1 MRMALEGIKVVEV
14 STWVAAPMCGVMLAE
29 FGADVIRVEPL
40 NGDPVRGLVPRGAS
54 TSSGFNWWWEMW
66 NRSKRGMA
74 LDIAT
79 AEGREIVHKLAAQS
93 DVFLTNLR
101 PGVLTRSE
109 LEYETIREV
118 NPRIIYAHITGYGLK
133 GPETERPSFDSLAFW
148 ARGGFPAVLGEPDA
162 PPVALEGAM
171 GDHPT
176 GGLALAGIALALY
189 ARERTGIGQKVDV
202 SLLSSGCWVNGVDL
216 QFALA
221 FERDHDRT
229 SRRRVANPLS
239 NSYQAECG
247 RWLRLCM
254 MESVRYWPAFCQALG
269 RPDLEHDPRF
279 ESDVQRAANR
289 EELISLLEA
298 VFATKSRDEWAPL
311 LDQHRLPWDPVQS
324 MTEVA
329 QDPSVLANG
338 YVTEY
343 EHFTGQR
350 VRAVASPVQLSETP
364 AEVRFGAPEH
374 GQHNEEILLEL
385 GFSWDDIERLKEKK
399 AIL

>member
-14 STWVAAPMCGVMLAE
+14 STWVAAPVCGVMLAE

-40 NGDPVRGLVPRGAS
+40 PGDPVRGLVPRGSSA
-54 TSSGFNWWWEMW
+54 SSGFNWWWEMW

-74 LDIAT
+74 LDLGT
-79 AEGREIVHKLAAQS
+79 PEGREIVHKLAAQS
-93 DVFLTNLR
+93 DIFLTNLR
-101 PGVLTRSE
+101 PGVLKRAE
-109 LEYETIREV
+109 MEYEKIRDL
-118 NPRIIYAHITGYGLK
+118 NPRIIYAHITGYGPR

-148 ARGGFPAVLGEPDA
+148 TRGGFPSVLGEPDA

-189 ARERTGIGQKVDV
+189 ARERSGIGQKVDV
-202 SLLSSGCWVNGVDL
+202 SLLGSGCWVNGVDL

-221 FERDHDRT
+221 FGRDHDRT
-229 SRRRVANPLS
+229 SRRQVANPLS
-239 NSYQAECG
+239 NSYQARCG
-247 RWLRLCM
+247 RWLRLCI
-254 MESVRYWPAFCQALG
+254 MESVRYWPTFCKALG

-279 ESDVQRAANR
+279 ESDIQRAANR
-289 EELISLLEA
+289 EELISLLEEIMA
-298 VFATKSRDEWAPL
+298 IKTRDEWAPL
-311 LDQHRLPWDPVQS
+311 FDQYKLPWDPVQT

-329 QDPSVLANG
+329 QDPSVLAND
-338 YVTEY
+338 YITEY
-343 EHFTGQR
+343 EHFSGR
-350 VRAVASPVQLSETP
+350 GVRAVASPIQLSETP
-364 AEVRFGAPEH
+364 AKVRYGAPEH

-385 GFSWDDIERLKEKK
+385 GFSWDDIERLKERK

>member
-1 MRMALEGIKVVEV
+1 MEMALEGIKVIEV

-40 NGDPVRGLVPRGAS
+40 NGDPVRGLVPKGAS
-54 TSSGFNWWWEMW
+54 TGSGFNWWWEMW

-74 LDIAT
+74 LDLGMP
-79 AEGREIVHKLAAQS
+79 EGRDIVHRLAAQS

-101 PGVLTRSE
+101 PGVLKRSE
-109 LEYETIREV
+109 LDYEKIRGL
-118 NPRIIYAHITGYGLK
+118 NPRIIYAHITGYGSK

-148 ARGGFPAVLGEPDA
+148 TRGGFSAVLGEPDA

-176 GGLALAGIALALY
+176 GSLALAGIALALY
-189 ARERTGIGQKVDV
+189 ARERTGTGQKVDA

-221 FERDHDRT
+221 FGTDRP
-229 SRRRVANPLS
+229 RIARKQVANPLS
-239 NSYQAECG
+239 NSYQARCG

-254 MESVRYWPAFCQALG
+254 MESIRYWPAFCAALG

-279 ESDVQRAANR
+279 ESDTERAANR
-289 EELISLLEA
+289 EELISLLGEII
-298 VFATKSRDEWAPL
+298 ATKSRDEWAPL
-311 LDQHRLPWDPVQS
+311 FDQHKLPWDPVPS

-343 EHFTGQR
+343 EHFSGQR

-364 AEVRFGAPEH
+364 AGVRFGAPEH

-385 GFSWDDIERLKEKK
+385 GFGWDDIERLKERR

>member
-1 MRMALEGIKVVEV
+1 MRMALEGIKVIEV

-40 NGDPVRGLVPRGAS
+40 NGDPVRGLIPKGAS
-54 TSSGFNWWWEMW
+54 TGSGFNWWWEMW
-66 NRSKRGMA
+66 NRSKKGMA
-74 LDIAT
+74 LDLGMP
-79 AEGREIVHKLAAQS
+79 EGREIVHKLAAQS

-101 PGVLTRSE
+101 PGVLKRSE
-109 LEYETIREV
+109 LEYEKIRGL
-118 NPRIIYAHITGYGLK
+118 NPRIIYAHITGYGSK

-148 ARGGFPAVLGEPDA
+148 TRGGFSAVLGEPDA

-176 GGLALAGIALALY
+176 GSLALAGIALALY
-189 ARERTGIGQKVDV
+189 ARERTGTGQKVDV

-221 FERDHDRT
+221 FGTDRPRI
-229 SRRRVANPLS
+229 SRKQVANPLS
-239 NSYQAECG
+239 NSYQARCG

-254 MESVRYWPAFCQALG
+254 MESVRYWPAFCRALG

-279 ESDVQRAANR
+279 ESDTERAANR
-289 EELISLLEA
+289 EELISLLGEII
-298 VFATKSRDEWAPL
+298 ATKTRDEWAPL
-311 LDQHRLPWDPVQS
+311 FDQHKLPWDPVPT

-343 EHFTGQR
+343 EHFSGQR

-364 AEVRFGAPEH
+364 AKVRFGAPEH
-374 GQHNEEILLEL
+374 GQHNEEILLDL
-385 GFSWDDIERLKEKK
+385 GFGWDEIERLKERR